1 MNRVL
6 AARSGIFERASGW
19 TFAVIA
25 FVIAVLLLLVC
36 YWRTVVS
43 LVGIWAHDGTYQY
56 AFLIFPLSAWVAFD
70 LRHRLRAHSP
80 VPSLWGLVAV
90 ALLVAVW
97 YAGHLLDINLPQH
110 FAFVALFP
118 ALVLV
123 CWGWRAL
130 WTLKFPLAYLLV
142 FAVPWGDSM
151 VGPLQDITAHF
162 AVHALNLTGTP
173 VLMNGREIMTP
184 SAVWMVA
191 EACSGVKFFIACT
204 ALGCLFAY
212 MMYARGWKRVVF
224 VLVSTIAPII
234 ANGLRV
240 YFTILIG
247 ETFGVKYAHGTD
259 HMIFGWQFFGTV
271 LIVLFLVGWF
281 FRDRLVAVETPS
293 AFDGPPLG
301 RRVAVWPAVL
311 ALLIVGPVM
320 AAQLA
325 TEAPPSERLQIAAP
339 TLAGW
344 SGPEAAPDGWRPS
357 FAGAT
362 GSFKAAYRSSSGTD
376 TVQLFHAVYLG
387 KPRRGHDLITY
398 GNDVYDAPAKAQILE
413 STTRRVDLAGGSR
426 VTVRELR
433 LAEAQGTRLV
443 WYWYCV
449 DHRCTASPALVKLL
463 QAWDVLRGD
472 APRSSVWAL
481 SLPVANGNTA
491 KARHALQEFAQQVP
505 LVEAR
510 GPSVAG
516 AHVAEGGSP

>member
-1 MNRVL
+1 MNRIVE
-6 AARSGIFERASGW
+6 AE
-19 TFAVIA
+19 
-25 FVIAVLLLLVC
+25 
-36 YWRTVVS
+36 TVVS
-43 LVGIWAHDGTYQY
+43 VRAPGWVLAVAVFAVAVLILLACYWPTLQSLVWIWDHDGTYQY
-56 AFLIFPLSAWVAFD
+56 AFLIFPLTLWMAFG
-70 LRHRLRAHSP
+70 LRQQLRANP
-80 VPSLWGLVAV
+80 PKPSVWGLLAIAV
-90 ALLVAVW
+90 LVCIW
-97 YAGHLLDINLPQH
+97 YAGRLFDVNLGQH

-118 ALVLV
+118 ALVLA

-130 WTLKFPLAYLLV
+130 WVLIFPLAYLVV
-142 FAVPWGDSM
+142 FAVPWGDGL

-281 FRDRLVAVETPS
+281 FRDRLVAVKTPS

-301 RRVAVWPAVL
+301 GRVAVWPAVL
-311 ALLIVGPVM
+311 ALLIVGPVL

-325 TEAPPSERLQIAAP
+325 TGAPPSERLQISAP

-344 SGPEAAPDGWRPS
+344 SGPEPAPDGWRPS

-362 GSFKAAYRSSSGTD
+362 GSFKAAYRSNSGAD

-398 GNDVYDAPAKAQILE
+398 GNDVYDAPAKVQILE

-426 VTVRELR
+426 VTARELR

-449 DHRCTASPALVKLL
+449 DHRCTASPVLVKLL

-481 SLPVANGNTA
+481 SLPVANSNTA
-491 KARHALQEFAQQVP
+491 KARQALQEFAQQVP